1 MRNCEPY
8 TEVSFE
14 TQSLLIYFY
23 FEISIKKVPLH
34 QQHDPH
40 LENRLSHFVILN
52 KVILNQKPKIFLL
65 SIGFAN
71 KNVL

>member
-23 FEISIKKVPLH
+23 FEISIEKVPFH

-52 KVILNQKPKIFLL
+52 KAILNQKPKIFLL